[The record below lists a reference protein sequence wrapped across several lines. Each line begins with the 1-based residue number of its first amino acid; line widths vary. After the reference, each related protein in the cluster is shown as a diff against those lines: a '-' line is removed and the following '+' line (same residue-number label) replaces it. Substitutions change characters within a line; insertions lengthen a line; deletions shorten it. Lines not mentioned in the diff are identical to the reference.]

1 MKRCQT
7 FLAIKEKQIEIVNAM
22 QIDKIFQNLII
33 LMFAMEM
40 WRLCGYFYKLQ
51 IQSKN

>member
-7 FLAIKEKQIEIVNAM
+7 FLAIKEKQIEVVNAM
-22 QIDKIFQNLII
+22 QIDNFFQNLII
-33 LMFAMEM
+33 LKFAMEM
-40 WRLCGYFYKLQ
+40 WRSCGYFYKLQ